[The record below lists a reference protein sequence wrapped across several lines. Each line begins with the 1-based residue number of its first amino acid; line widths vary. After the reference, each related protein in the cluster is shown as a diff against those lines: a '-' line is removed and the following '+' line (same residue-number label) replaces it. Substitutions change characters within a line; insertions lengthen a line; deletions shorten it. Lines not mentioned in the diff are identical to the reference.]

1 MSENSNDG
9 SVGPLAF
16 IVGGLI
22 VAAGIGFFL
31 FGGGYLD
38 GHASTT
44 TERVTI
50 TAPSVAAPA
59 TSTTTT
65 TTERK

>member
-9 SVGPLAF
+9 SVGPLAY
-16 IVGGLI
+16 IVGGVVI
-22 VAAGIGFFL
+22 AAGIGFFL